1 MICDNYVRLLILFLW
16 RHAALPV
23 QINTSWLSRTDSNQ
37 RESSRSSSCRTGID
51 PCTQQT
57 VILSFFFLEN
67 VGFDTYVLYWT
78 RRCAGRWAVPCPERG
93 KTVAWKM
100 CCCRCFA
107 PQVPTYA
114 SVLRPVLQF
123 TPWVSTDNGGLRP
136 RVYTQTQ
143 CRRVVAAE
151 RNYLLDTHKKG
162 TAATLHPKE
171 QLLLHCIQ
179 CSSMV
184 YGNHIGVTMLWGGVQ
199 IHWLCI
205 Q

>member
-1 MICDNYVRLLILFLW
+1 MERQ
-16 RHAALPV
+16 ALPV

-78 RRCAGRWAVPCPERG
+78 RRCAGRGAVPCPERG
-93 KTVAWKM
+93 KTIAWKM

-107 PQVPTYA
+107 SQVPTSA
-114 SVLRPVLQF
+114 SVLRPVLQ
-123 TPWVSTDNGGLRP
+123 
-136 RVYTQTQ
+136 YTQTQ

-151 RNYLLDTHKKG
+151 RNYLLWHKG
-162 TAATLHPKE
+162 TLATLHPKE
-171 QLLLHCIQ
+171 QQLHCIQ
-179 CSSMV
+179 CSSMAIASV
-184 YGNHIGVTMLWGGVQ
+184 SPCSEIKWGYKYTA
-199 IHWLCI
+199 LYI